1 MVSSMENAQS
11 KKSTLS
17 RLSRIEGQVRGVSRM
32 IDEDRYCID
41 VLTQIRA
48 IQAALNKVEQEILRE
63 HLNHCV
69 AHAFHSGDEDEKLRM
84 VDEIIEVIEHR
95 GR

>member
-1 MVSSMENAQS
+1 MVSSMKDTQG

-48 IQAALNKVEQEILRE
+48 IQAALGKVEQEILRQ

-69 AHAFHSGDEDEKLRM
+69 AHAFDSGNDDEKLRM
-84 VDEIIEVIEHR
+84 VDEIIDVLEHR
-95 GR
+95 NR